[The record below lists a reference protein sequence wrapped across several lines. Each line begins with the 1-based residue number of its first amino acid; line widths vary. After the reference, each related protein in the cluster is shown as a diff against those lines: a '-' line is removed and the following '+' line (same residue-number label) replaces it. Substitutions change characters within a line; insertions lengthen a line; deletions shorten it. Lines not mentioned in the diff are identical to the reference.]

1 MSTFFSL
8 PSLSFFTLTLQPGRA
23 STAAKAKV
31 KPRRG
36 LMSNGLSV
44 GMLRSFLRDLWR
56 TLDPGTSLGDVGNAD
71 WQMAANGDLAKERFD
86 RADFRN
92 AGVGKSAKVVLYCGE
107 ILSHVRISHS
117 EHNGFLCRVVEY
129 RL

>member
-23 STAAKAKV
+23 STAAKANV

-36 LMSNGLSV
+36 LMSNGLSI
-44 GMLRSFLRDLWR
+44 GMLRSLLCDLWR
-56 TLDPGTSLGDVGNAD
+56 TLDPGASLGDVGNAD
-71 WQMAANGDLAKERFD
+71 WQMAADGDLAKERFD

-92 AGVGKSAKVVLYCGE
+92 AGVGKSTKIALCCGE
-107 ILSHVRISHS
+107 ILGHVRISHGQ
-117 EHNGFLCRVVEY
+117 HRGFLCCMVEY
-129 RL
+129 GL